1 MFPDSLEVLK
11 NFLEFSCSHFTSF
24 KVGKVTRAFRTCF
37 SKLKVMQGNTYGA
50 EQARLENEMVD
61 MVARLA
67 RFWSRAGYT
76 ERAVALFQALLE
88 INFRAP
94 EFPGFYSLEDKLA
107 LFEVRAGFDFSGRL
121 DSSLFDYFFAPFLL
135 SAFLGVGSTS
145 IR

>member
-11 NFLEFSCSHFTSF
+11 NFLDFSCSHFTSF

-107 LFEVRAGFDFSGRL
+107 LFEVRAGFDL
-121 DSSLFDYFFAPFLL
+121 VDVLIVCNDFFCTFLL

>member
-11 NFLEFSCSHFTSF
+11 NFLDFSCSHFTSF

-61 MVARLA
+61 MVSRLA

-107 LFEVRAGFDFSGRL
+107 LFEVRAGFDLVDVLIVCYDF
-121 DSSLFDYFFAPFLL
+121 FLL